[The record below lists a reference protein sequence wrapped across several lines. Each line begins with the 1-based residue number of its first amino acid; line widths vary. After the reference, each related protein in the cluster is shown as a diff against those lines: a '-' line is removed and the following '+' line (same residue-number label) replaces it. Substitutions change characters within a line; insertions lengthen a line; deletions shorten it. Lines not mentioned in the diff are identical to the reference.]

1 MVVVFPIVC
10 VVAVFAATTGLLAAV
25 LMLSLLYDG
34 NIVGIFHIAVVV
46 DVVVDKVAIDTNC
59 SCLSS
64 SLKEF

>member
-10 VVAVFAATTGLLAAV
+10 VVTVFAATTGLLAAV

-46 DVVVDKVAIDTNC
+46 DKVAIDTNC